1 MSELK
6 IEGGTPISGVLEAPG
21 NKNAALPMI
30 AATILTSHAVTLR
43 NVPIIK
49 DVLTMLKILEDI
61 GASVE
66 VNKKE
71 HTVTVQA
78 DNINK
83 NTLSE
88 ALCNDARSSILFA
101 GPMAARFGEINLYPP
116 GGDVIGKRR
125 LDTHLDGLKELGIN
139 FSVNGE
145 LFSFKRKS
153 LKGADIVLDEASVT
167 ATENIVMAAVLADDR
182 TTMFNS
188 ACEPHV
194 VDLCNLLNAMGADI
208 SGIGTNH
215 LVINGVQE
223 LHGATCDVSSDYI
236 YASSFIVAALAT
248 GGELTVKNIDPLHFK
263 ILYKQMSKLGVTWEL
278 SDKSIYIPGDQKLC
292 VQKDFGDSIPK
303 IDDGIWPAFPSDVMS
318 AAIVLATQVEGTI
331 LFFEKMFES
340 RMYFVD
346 RLITMGAQIVQ
357 CDPHRIVV
365 SGPSQLRGTKMSSP
379 DIRAGIAMVIAALT
393 ADGTSYIGN
402 AECIDRGYENVEEQ
416 LRQLGAK
423 ISRINK

>member
-6 IEGGTPISGVLEAPG
+6 IEGGTPISGVLETPG

-30 AATILTSHAVTLR
+30 AATILTSQLVTLK

-71 HTVTVQA
+71 HTVTIQA
-78 DNINK
+78 DNIHK
-83 NTLSE
+83 NTLSKV
-88 ALCNDARSSILFA
+88 LCNDARSSILFA
-101 GPMAARFGEINLYPP
+101 GPMAARFGEINIYPP

-125 LDTHLDGLKELGIN
+125 LDTHLDGLNELGIN
-139 FSVNGE
+139 FSVNGD
-145 LFSFKRKS
+145 LFTFKKES

-167 ATENIVMAAVLADDR
+167 ATENIVMAAVLAEGR

-194 VDLCNLLNAMGADI
+194 VDLCNLLNEMGADI
-208 SGIGTNH
+208 AGIGTNY
-215 LVINGVQE
+215 LVINGVKE
-223 LHGATCDVSSDYI
+223 LHGATCNVSSDYI

-248 GGELTVKNIDPLHFK
+248 GGELTVNNIDPLHFK
-263 ILYKQMSKLGVTWEL
+263 ILNKQMSKLGVTWEL
-278 SDKSIYIPGDQKLC
+278 SDNSIYIPGNQKLF

-318 AAIVLATQVEGTI
+318 VAIVLATQVEGTI

-346 RLITMGAQIVQ
+346 RLLTMGAQIVQ

-365 SGPSQLRGTKMSSP
+365 NGSSKLRGTKMSSP
-379 DIRAGIAMVIAALT
+379 DIRAGIALVVAALT
-393 ADGTSYIGN
+393 AEGTSYIGN

-416 LRQLGAK
+416 LKQLGAK
-423 ISRINK
+423 ITRIP

>member
-30 AATILTSHAVTLR
+30 AATILTSQSVTLR

-66 VNKKE
+66 VNKRE
-71 HTVTVQA
+71 HTVTVRA
-78 DNINK
+78 DNISK

-88 ALCNDARSSILFA
+88 VLCNDARSSILFA
-101 GPMAARFGEINLYPP
+101 GPMAARFGEINIYPP

-139 FSVNGE
+139 FSVKGE
-145 LFSFKRKS
+145 LFSFNRDF

-167 ATENIVMAAVLADDR
+167 ATENIVMAAVLADGR

-194 VDLCNLLNAMGADI
+194 VDLCSLLNAMGADI
-208 SGIGTNH
+208 SGIGTNR
-215 LVINGVQE
+215 LVINGVKE
-223 LHGATCDVSSDYI
+223 LYAATYDVSSDYI
-236 YASSFIVAALAT
+236 YASSFIAAALAT
-248 GGELTVKNIDPLHFK
+248 GGELTVNNIDPLHFK
-263 ILYKQMSKLGVTWEL
+263 ILSKQMSKLGVAWKL
-278 SDKSIYIPGDQKLC
+278 SDDSIYIPGNQKLC

-318 AAIVLATQVEGTI
+318 VAIVLATQVEGTI

-365 SGPSQLRGTKMSSP
+365 SGPGKLRGTRMSSP

-393 ADGTSYIGN
+393 ADGTSCIGN

-416 LRQLGAK
+416 FKQLGAR
-423 ISRINK
+423 ISRIE

>member
-1 MSELK
+1 MPELK
-6 IEGGTPISGVLEAPG
+6 IEGGTPISGVLEAPD

>member
-30 AATILTSHAVTLR
+30 AATILTSHSVTLR

-66 VNKKE
+66 VNKPE
-71 HTVTVQA
+71 HTVTVKA
-78 DNINK
+78 DKISK
-83 NTLSE
+83 DILSE
-88 ALCNDARSSILFA
+88 ILCNDARSSILFA
-101 GPMAARFGEINLYPP
+101 GPMAARFGEINIYPP

-145 LFSFKRKS
+145 MFTFKKES

-167 ATENIVMAAVLADDR
+167 ATENILMAAVLADGR

-194 VDLCNLLNAMGADI
+194 VDLCNLLNEMGADI
-208 SGIGTNH
+208 SGIGTNL
-215 LVINGVQE
+215 LVIKGVKE

-236 YASSFIVAALAT
+236 YASSFIAAALAT
-248 GGELTVKNIDPLHFK
+248 GGELTVNNIDPLHFK
-263 ILYKQMSKLGVTWEL
+263 ILEKQILKLGVSWKL
-278 SDKSIYIPGDQKLC
+278 SDDSIYIPGNQKLC

-318 AAIVLATQVEGTI
+318 VAIVLATQVEGTI

-365 SGPSQLRGTKMSSP
+365 SGPSKLKGIRMSSP

-393 ADGTSYIGN
+393 AEGTSYIGN

-416 LRQLGAK
+416 LKLLGAK
-423 ISRINK
+423 ISRIE

>member
-6 IEGGTPISGVLEAPG
+6 IEGGTPISGVLETPG

-30 AATILTSHAVTLR
+30 AATVLTSHAVTLR

-61 GASVE
+61 GASVDIDE
-66 VNKKE
+66 KQ
-71 HTVTVQA
+71 HTVTVKA
-78 DNINK
+78 DNISK

-88 ALCNDARSSILFA
+88 VLCKDARSSILFA
-101 GPMAARFGEINLYPP
+101 GPMAARFGEINIYPP

-125 LDTHLDGLKELGIN
+125 LDTHLDGLKELGIV
-139 FSVNGE
+139 FSVDGE
-145 LFSFKRKS
+145 LFSFKKES

-167 ATENIVMAAVLADDR
+167 ATENIVMAAVLADGR

-194 VDLCNLLNAMGADI
+194 VDLCNLLNEMGSDI
-208 SGIGTNH
+208 SGIGTNY
-215 LVINGVQE
+215 LVINGVKE

-248 GGELTVKNIDPLHFK
+248 GGELTVNNIDPVHFK
-263 ILYKQMSKLGVTWEL
+263 ILDKQMSKLGVTWKL
-278 SDKSIYIPGDQKLC
+278 SDKSIYIPGNQKLC

-318 AAIVLATQVEGTI
+318 VVIVLATQVEGTI

-346 RLITMGAQIVQ
+346 RLLTMGAQIVQ

-365 SGPSQLRGTKMSSP
+365 NGPSQLRGTRMSSP

-393 ADGTSYIGN
+393 ADGTSHIGN

-416 LRQLGAK
+416 FKQLGAK
-423 ISRINK
+423 ISRIP

>member
-6 IEGGTPISGVLEAPG
+6 IEGGTPISGVLNTPG

-30 AATILTSHAVTLR
+30 AATVLTSQSVTLR

-49 DVLTMLKILEDI
+49 DVLTMLNILKDI
-61 GASVE
+61 GASV
-66 VNKKE
+66 VIDKKQ
-71 HTVTVQA
+71 HTVTVKA

-88 ALCNDARSSILFA
+88 VLCKDARSSILFA
-101 GPMAARFGEINLYPP
+101 GPMAARFGEVNLHPP

-125 LDTHLDGLKELGIN
+125 LDTHLDGLSELGIH

-145 LFSFKRKS
+145 LFSFKRETF
-153 LKGADIVLDEASVT
+153 KGADIVLDEASVT
-167 ATENIVMAAVLADDR
+167 ATENILMAAVLAEGR

-194 VDLCNLLNAMGADI
+194 VDLCNLLNTMGADV
-208 SGIGTNH
+208 SGIGTNY
-215 LVINGVQE
+215 LVINGVKE
-223 LHGATCDVSSDYI
+223 LHGAECDVSSDYI
-236 YASSFIVAALAT
+236 YASSFIAAALAT
-248 GGELTVKNIDPLHFK
+248 GGELTVNNIDPLHFK
-263 ILYKQMSKLGVTWEL
+263 ILDKQMSKLGVKWKL
-278 SDKSIYIPGDQKLC
+278 SNNSIYISPNQKLS
-292 VQKDFGDSIPK
+292 VQKDFGNSIPK
-303 IDDGIWPAFPSDVMS
+303 IDDGIWPAFPSDMMS
-318 AAIVLATQVEGTI
+318 LAIVLATQVEGTI

-365 SGPSQLRGTKMSSP
+365 NGPSQLRGTRMSSP
-379 DIRAGIAMVIAALT
+379 DIRAGIAMVVAALT
-393 ADGTSYIGN
+393 AEGTSYIGN
-402 AECIDRGYENVEEQ
+402 AECIDRGYENVEDQ
-416 LRQLGAK
+416 LKQLGAK
-423 ISRINK
+423 ITRIK